1 MIMKLLTSFSVL
13 ILIFTGCTSAKY
25 QQMQKERDARRAAY
39 EDARRKND
47 WQTLKDTLEREV
59 LGTWQF
65 LDIEVLE
72 SDLSDEIK
80 RAAVALAVLNR
91 KNLTIRF
98 FQENAIH
105 FYELNKG
112 DINASGEFTIRI
124 ERIAE
129 ALIPLL
135 KLDRDKGMAPEEVIF
150 NRPGLRRTLISIEQD
165 RLYLTVDY
173 GQLLTPAGWAQIG
186 GSRYSFKRI
195 R

>member
-1 MIMKLLTSFSVL
+1 MKILTALSVL
-13 ILIFTGCTSAKY
+13 ILIFTGCASAKY
-25 QQMQKERDARRAAY
+25 QQMQKEREVRRAAY

-91 KNLTIRF
+91 EGLTIRF
-98 FQENAIH
+98 FQENNIR

-112 DINASGEFTIRI
+112 NINASGEFTIRI

-165 RLYLTVDY
+165 RLYLTVGY
-173 GQLLTPAGWAQIG
+173 GQLLTPAGWAQVG

-195 R
+195 K

>member
-1 MIMKLLTSFSVL
+1 MIMKFLMSFSVL

-25 QQMQKERDARRAAY
+25 QQMQKERDVRRAAY

-47 WQTLKDTLEREV
+47 WRMLKDTLERAV

-80 RAAVALAVLNR
+80 RAAVELAVLNR

-98 FQENAIH
+98 FQENNIH

-112 DINASGEFTIRI
+112 NINASGEFTIRI

-150 NRPGLRRTLISIEQD
+150 NRPALRRILISIEQD
-165 RLYLTVDY
+165 RLYLTVGY
-173 GQLLTPAGWAQIG
+173 GQLLTPVGWAQID

>member
-1 MIMKLLTSFSVL
+1 MKILTALSVL
-13 ILIFTGCTSAKY
+13 ILIFAGCTSAKY
-25 QQMQKERDARRAAY
+25 QQMQRERDTRRAAY

-47 WQTLKDTLEREV
+47 WLTLKDTLEREV

-65 LDIEVLE
+65 LNIEVLE

-80 RAAVALAVLNR
+80 TAAVALATLNR
-91 KNLTIRF
+91 KGLTIRF
-98 FQENAIH
+98 FQENNIR

-112 DINASGEFTIRI
+112 NINASGEFTIRI

-129 ALIPLL
+129 KLIPLL

-150 NRPGLRRTLISIEQD
+150 SRPGLRRTLISIEQD
-165 RLYLTVDY
+165 RLYLTVGY

-195 R
+195 K

>member
-1 MIMKLLTSFSVL
+1 MKILTSLSIL
-13 ILIFTGCTSAKY
+13 ILIFIGCTSAKY
-25 QQMQKERDARRAAY
+25 QQMQKERDTRRDAY

-65 LDIEVLE
+65 LNIEVLE

-80 RAAVALAVLNR
+80 TAAVALATLNR
-91 KNLTIRF
+91 KGLTIRF
-98 FQENAIH
+98 FQEDNIR
-105 FYELNKG
+105 FYRLNKG
-112 DINASGEFTIRI
+112 NINASGEFTIRI

-129 ALIPLL
+129 KLIPLL
-135 KLDRDKGMAPEEVIF
+135 KLDRDKGIAPEEVIF
-150 NRPGLRRTLISIEQD
+150 SRPGLRRTLISIEQD
-165 RLYLTVDY
+165 RLYLTVGY

-195 R
+195 K